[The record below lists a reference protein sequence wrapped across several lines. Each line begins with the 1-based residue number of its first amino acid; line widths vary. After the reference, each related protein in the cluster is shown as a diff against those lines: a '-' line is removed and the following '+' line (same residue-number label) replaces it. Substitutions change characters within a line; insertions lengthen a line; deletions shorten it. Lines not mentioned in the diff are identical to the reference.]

1 MQLDHTNQSVKIKIE
16 FSDDSGTKY
25 SFNIQGSSK
34 DNIQKLLDFAE
45 SISSKDNPANDEQ
58 NVDTNFAKLYGLLES
73 RFRFGSFTSNDVLK
87 AYQQDFAQTTT
98 HSIISTY
105 LSRMTRRGL
114 LSRVRQGSGW
124 LYRLTRTEEQRQQLI
139 SQPTPS
145 DLIKLNEMTPKVTN
159 LPLSP

>member
-1 MQLDHTNQSVKIKIE
+1 MQLNQTNKSVKIKID
-16 FSDDSGTKY
+16 FCDDSGTKY

-45 SISSKDNPANDEQ
+45 TVSTKNAATNEEQ
-58 NVDTNFAKLYGLLES
+58 GVDTNFAKLYGLLES

-87 AYQQDFAQTTT
+87 AYQQDFGQTTT

-105 LSRMTRRGL
+105 LSRMTSRGRL
-114 LSRVRQGSGW
+114 RRVRQGSGW
-124 LYRLTRTEEQRQQLI
+124 LYRLARTEEQREQLI

-145 DLIKLNEMTPKVTN
+145 DLVKLHEINP
-159 LPLSP
+159 

>member
-1 MQLDHTNQSVKIKIE
+1 MQLEHTNQSVKIKIE

-45 SISSKDNPANDEQ
+45 SVSSKNALPNEEQ
-58 NVDTNFAKLYGLLES
+58 VVDTNFAKLYGLLES

-114 LSRVRQGSGW
+114 LNRIRQRSGW
-124 LYRLTRTEEQRQQLI
+124 LYRLARTEEQRQQLI

-145 DLIKLNEMTPKVTN
+145 NLVKLPEITP
-159 LPLSP
+159 